1 MTVMESDARA
11 QVVNHLTVRGRLGLW
26 FATNWQQFKV
36 SWRIFSHNRLAMLG
50 VVLILIY
57 ALAAIA
63 HPILLQTVWP
73 KGVYNPETGYDM
85 DIFPHPSP
93 PGPGHLF
100 GTDALGRDVLS
111 MLMAAT
117 RPTLVLALAAAA
129 TTALIS
135 TLVGAIS
142 AFFRGPIDGTL
153 SLLADVSLLLPAPL
167 MMVIIGGTG
176 EIGPL
181 EFGLLYGLLSGIGG
195 SAIVMRAHALTLI
208 SKPFIEASRVAGGGP
223 VHIIVRHL
231 IPHMLPLAAVQMMLS
246 VVGAV
251 FADGFVAFLGLS
263 RVRLNWGSLIYSSFS
278 NLAISTQI
286 TWNVLIPAALAIS
299 LFAASFYFIARGL
312 HEVAEP
318 RLRER

>member
-1 MTVMESDARA
+1 MSLPYRTLWHSGRP
-11 QVVNHLTVRGRLGLW
+11 LTTWDRLRLW
-26 FATNWQQFKV
+26 LSLNGQQLREG
-36 SWRIFSHNRLAMLG
+36 WAIFSRNRLAMFGLA
-50 VVLILIY
+50 LIALY
-57 ALAAIA
+57 VLAALI
-63 HPILLQTVWP
+63 HPVLLGTVWP
-73 KGVYNPETGYDM
+73 RGVYHPETGFDM
-85 DIFPHPSP
+85 DIAPHPTP
-93 PGPGHLF
+93 PSASHLL

-117 RPTLVLALAAAA
+117 RSTIVLALAAAL

-142 AFFRGPIDGTL
+142 AYFGGIVDQAFVH
-153 SLLADVSLLLPAPL
+153 LADLALLFPAPL
-167 MMVIIGGTG
+167 VMVVIGGTG
-176 EIGPL
+176 TIGPL
-181 EFGLLYGLLSGIGG
+181 EFGLLYGLLYGIGG
-195 SAIVMRAHALTLI
+195 AAIVMRAHALTLM
-208 SKPFIEASRVAGGGP
+208 SRPFIEASRVAGAGAGR
-223 VHIIVRHL
+223 IILYHL

-246 VVGAV
+246 VVGVV

-278 NLAISTQI
+278 NRAINTAI

-299 LFAASFYFIARGL
+299 LFAASFYFVARGL